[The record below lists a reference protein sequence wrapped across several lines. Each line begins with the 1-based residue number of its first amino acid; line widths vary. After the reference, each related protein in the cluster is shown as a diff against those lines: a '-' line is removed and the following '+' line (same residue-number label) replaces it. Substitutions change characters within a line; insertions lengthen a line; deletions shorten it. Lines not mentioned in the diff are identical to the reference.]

1 MDDMEQKLGAVLSNP
16 QLMQQI
22 MGMAQTLSQSQNS
35 QNTQS
40 STPSHSEPDSPLPNI
55 DFSLL
60 QKLSGLSQQARID
73 KEQQALLNALCPY
86 LARDRIHKLE
96 RAMRAAKI
104 AKLAS
109 AFLNAGGLQ
118 ILTGR

>member
-1 MDDMEQKLGAVLSNP
+1 MDDMEQKLGAVLNNP

-22 MGMAQTLSQSQNS
+22 MGMAQTLSQSQND

-40 STPSHSEPDSPLPNI
+40 NPPPHNEPNPPLPNI

-60 QKLSGLSQQARID
+60 QKLSGLSRQGCID

-96 RAMRAAKI
+96 RAMRAAKM
-104 AKLAS
+104 AKMAS
-109 AFLNAGGLQ
+109 EFLNAGGLQ